1 MMQFSIR
8 ELATDD
14 VPFLWEMLF
23 YAAHMAKDGE
33 TTTEAAQQNSFLAQY
48 VADWGKAGDRG
59 VVAVETA
66 SQQKIGAAWLRL
78 LTDDKNAVSY
88 VDDHTPELAI
98 ALHPAWTGKGIG
110 TAMLT
115 HLIKDACT
123 QYPAIVLTVR
133 ADNPAQ
139 HLYER
144 FGFVT
149 VGEIEN
155 RVKTKSLKML
165 LKFK

>member
-1 MMQFSIR
+1 MSVGMQLFSNKN
-8 ELATDD
+8 E
-14 VPFLWEMLF
+14 PFVRAPES
-23 YAAHMAKDGE
+23 G
-33 TTTEAAQQNSFLAQY
+33 
-48 VADWGKAGDRG
+48 
-59 VVAVETA
+59 TA
-66 SQQKIGAAWLRL
+66 LS
-78 LTDDKNAVSY
+78 
-88 VDDHTPELAI
+88 ELAI

>member
-1 MMQFSIR
+1 MQFSIR

-23 YAAHMAKDGE
+23 YAAHMAKDGATTAE
-33 TTTEAAQQNSFLAQY
+33 TAQQ
-48 VADWGKAGDRG
+48 KAGDRG

>member
-1 MMQFSIR
+1 MQFSIR
-8 ELATDD
+8 ELAADD

-23 YAAHMAKDGE
+23 YAAHMEKDGA
-33 TTTEAAQQNSFLAQY
+33 TTAEAAQQNSFLAQY

-115 HLIKDACT
+115 HLIKDART

-165 LKFK
+165 LTFK